1 MNLAK
6 IKEILRADLIVA
18 SSLEIRIRMVCAC
31 DLMSDVLSYAKIQS
45 GSLLLTNLAHTQ
57 AVRTAE
63 MAEITAICFVRGK
76 KPEGLAIDLA
86 RKNGIALLSSPIS
99 LYEASGLLYK
109 KGLPGWDE
117 CGGVK

>member
-18 SSLEIRIRMVCAC
+18 SSLETRIKIVCAC
-31 DLMSDVLSYAKIQS
+31 DLMSDVLSCVQIQS
-45 GSLLLTNLAHTQ
+45 GSLLLTNLAHIQT
-57 AVRTAE
+57 VRTAE
-63 MAEITAICFVRGK
+63 MAEIAVICFMRGK
-76 KPEGLAIDLA
+76 KPQDLAIDLA

-109 KGLPGWDE
+109 KGLPGCGE
-117 CGGVK
+117 CEGAK

>member
-63 MAEITAICFVRGK
+63 MAEIAAVCFMRGK
-76 KPEGLAIDLA
+76 RPQSLAIDLA